1 MTRDAVRDLMI
12 ELRDLLLQ
20 ERQHARELDIQA
32 MAEDMKR
39 KEALLR
45 KLGRVKTIHPDDR
58 RYAEEIKRE
67 NLRNAYLYKA
77 TLNWIQETMEFF
89 GRKTMPATYGQ
100 TGMTTTYTV
109 NGRLLSGRI

>member
-1 MTRDAVRDLMI
+1 MTRDDVRELMI

-20 ERQHARELDIQA
+20 ERQHARELDIRA
-32 MAEDMKR
+32 MAEDTKR
-39 KEALLR
+39 KEALLQA
-45 KLGRVKTIHPDDR
+45 LNRVETIHPEDR

-89 GRKTMPATYGQ
+89 GKRSVPTTYGQ
-100 TGMTTTYTV
+100 TGMTMSHTV

>member
-1 MTRDAVRDLMI
+1 MTRDAVRALMI
-12 ELRDLLLQ
+12 ELRDLLLL
-20 ERQHARELDIQA
+20 ERQHAKELDMEA

-39 KEALLR
+39 KEVLLQALNQ
-45 KLGRVKTIHPDDR
+45 VETIHPEDR
-58 RYAEEIKRE
+58 RYAEEIKEE

-89 GRKTMPATYGQ
+89 GKKSVPSTYGQ
-100 TGMTTTYTV
+100 TGRTTSHTV